1 MKREVPL
8 ERERADLHGEDG
20 SDHLRGGKMKTITLR
35 TMAAF
40 GMALLG
46 GIALIIVLAVGLN
59 VLTWLD

>member
-1 MKREVPL
+1 
-8 ERERADLHGEDG
+8 
-20 SDHLRGGKMKTITLR
+20 MKTITLR

-46 GIALIIVLAVGLN
+46 GITVIIVLAVRLN

>member
-1 MKREVPL
+1 
-8 ERERADLHGEDG
+8 
-20 SDHLRGGKMKTITLR
+20 MKTITLR

-59 VLTWLD
+59 ALTWLD

>member
-1 MKREVPL
+1 VPIST
-8 ERERADLHGEDG
+8 AKNG

-40 GMALLG
+40 GVALLG
-46 GIALIIVLAVGLN
+46 GIALVIVLAVGLN